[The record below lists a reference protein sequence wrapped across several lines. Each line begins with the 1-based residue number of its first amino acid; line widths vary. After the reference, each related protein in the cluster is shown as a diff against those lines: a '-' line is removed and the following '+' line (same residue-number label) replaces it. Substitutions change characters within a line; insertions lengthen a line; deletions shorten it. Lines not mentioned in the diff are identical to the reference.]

1 MQYNGPGIARDY
13 RGIAFLGEISQ
24 FCGAMTDQDVRDKLI
39 RYAEQYETEDF
50 INGDP
55 SWFMHQVSGNEN
67 QEAMAFL
74 ASAFSYGSRKQ
85 FLPKV
90 QQFLDWSGG
99 EVHDWLLDGRFNC
112 QVKPGDNSCF
122 YRLNTCA
129 QVNKFLASYQ
139 ALLQQDGT
147 LGKSIRDAGIS
158 TAIEA
163 VKHICARLGGAGSP
177 IPQDAASACKRVCMF
192 LRWMVRD
199 SSPVDLGLWAGFI
212 DKRSLIIPM
221 DTHVLQEAEKLG
233 LIKSRTA
240 SMNAALR
247 LSKTLAEVF
256 PDDPMKGDF
265 ALFGYGVAP
274 I

>member
-1 MQYNGPGIARDY
+1 MVKQEVKDR
-13 RGIAFLGEISQ
+13 L
-24 FCGAMTDQDVRDKLI
+24 LL
-39 RYAEQYETEDF
+39 YAAQYETADF

-55 SWFMHQVSGNEN
+55 SWFMHQVSGGNN

-99 EVHDWLLDGRFNC
+99 EVHSWILDGSFQNE
-112 QVKPGDNSCF
+112 VKASDNSCF

-129 QVNKFLASYQ
+129 QVNKFLSSYQ
-139 ALLQQDGT
+139 ALLQHDGT
-147 LGKSIRDAGIS
+147 LGESVRGAGAT
-158 TAIEA
+158 TALQA
-163 VKHICARLGGAGSP
+163 VEHICRRLGGAGSP
-177 IPQDAASACKRVCMF
+177 IPQDAKSACKRVCMF

-199 SSPVDLGLWAGFI
+199 GSPVDLGLWAGFI

-221 DTHVLQEAEKLG
+221 DTHVLQEAVKLG

-240 SMNAALR
+240 SMSAALR

-256 PDDPMKGDF
+256 PDDPVKGDF
-265 ALFGYGVAP
+265 ALFGYGVDSSS